1 MEGGNFEVE
10 RVIFLFKNI
19 NILVL
24 LLLVFIYFLFSQDI
38 LINIYFIFF
47 RKVVDN
53 DVDKDLKLML
63 IIIVGI
69 VYSFL
74 SENQEI

>member
-19 NILVL
+19 NISVL